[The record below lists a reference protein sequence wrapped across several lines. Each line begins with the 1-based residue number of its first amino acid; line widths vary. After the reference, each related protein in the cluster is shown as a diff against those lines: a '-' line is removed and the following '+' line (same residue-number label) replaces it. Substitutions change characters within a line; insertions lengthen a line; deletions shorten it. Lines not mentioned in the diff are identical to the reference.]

1 MPFLATTS
9 AAAGCPKPIEE
20 RVVKNLA
27 LINVGDP
34 RSTNVGNLGG
44 GSVHTASLDN
54 LEIYVWKESLGKADV
69 TVNYKDR
76 EGNVVKVA
84 KVAAQQEV
92 GFIYNLLS
100 EDKADFKDATYSY
113 LYDADAT
120 HTANTGKGADGES
133 VTVASTSI
141 PNTDNSL
148 TVVFKK
154 VATTTGT
161 YVWGGDNGTKWN
173 YLDDNFSVAGGTS
186 MSYQPGNAVEFSKT
200 DAINKTVEVS
210 TNIDMVDA
218 NMTISAPDYIFSG
231 TGKITGNGA
240 ITITA
245 PVTLGADNRLV
256 GGATIQ
262 TPGVIAVKHANAAS
276 KFTSIEPVVSMNLE
290 AGATFTKPIDGSV
303 GSTLNLNLVSLNEY
317 ASAITGFSTINLH
330 QTTQTSLNAATWRTG
345 WGGTLPENAQ
355 VNFIND
361 VTGNAIPNGIG
372 VVSAVFQKAKLHL
385 GANTRLVRQYNE
397 ANGGADVVY
406 IGELTG
412 DAGSRIESGFVDGR
426 YFTYNIGG
434 LNTDA
439 VFNGE
444 IGAFTRSYKA
454 ATDTTVAV
462 TTYATNGVGIT
473 KAGTGT
479 WTVNGNFNFPTG
491 TVGSQLNVSAG
502 TFTINGN
509 VNFPDR
515 TKKSVTGSKITVTGA
530 GKLDINGKVRFISD
544 TTAHVINVTDGTLQ
558 LHDSII
564 APATN
569 LIALTVASTGTL
581 KTGNTFIGASAVTV
595 NGTIEGGGTFA
606 NTFSLTDLQS
616 SLKLKINSF
625 ADGDYE
631 FVNALGDISIKSG
644 NIDITVVNTPNQIK
658 EITILKSGGNYDILD
673 NMANVRVIVN
683 NQDITANTETSPIPE
698 GSTGLYYFNP
708 ETGVLG
714 YKGVTAL
721 NDNYAKK
728 DIKHIEYYDALGKKV
743 TRYHM
748 GYTLQQVTY
757 TDGTVEHIKVF
768 KFEK

>member
-1 MPFLATTS
+1 
-9 AAAGCPKPIEE
+9 
-20 RVVKNLA
+20 
-27 LINVGDP
+27 
-34 RSTNVGNLGG
+34 
-44 GSVHTASLDN
+44 
-54 LEIYVWKESLGKADV
+54 
-69 TVNYKDR
+69 
-76 EGNVVKVA
+76 
-84 KVAAQQEV
+84 
-92 GFIYNLLS
+92 
-100 EDKADFKDATYSY
+100 
-113 LYDADAT
+113 
-120 HTANTGKGADGES
+120 
-133 VTVASTSI
+133 
-141 PNTDNSL
+141 
-148 TVVFKK
+148 
-154 VATTTGT
+154 
-161 YVWGGDNGTKWN
+161 
-173 YLDDNFSVAGGTS
+173 
-186 MSYQPGNAVEFSKT
+186 
-200 DAINKTVEVS
+200 
-210 TNIDMVDA
+210 
-218 NMTISAPDYIFSG
+218 
-231 TGKITGNGA
+231 
-240 ITITA
+240 
-245 PVTLGADNRLV
+245 V

-330 QTTQTSLNAATWRTG
+330 QTAQTSLNGATWRTA

-412 DAGSRIESGFVDGR
+412 DSGSRIESGFVDGR

-462 TTYATNGVGIT
+462 TTYAANGVGIT